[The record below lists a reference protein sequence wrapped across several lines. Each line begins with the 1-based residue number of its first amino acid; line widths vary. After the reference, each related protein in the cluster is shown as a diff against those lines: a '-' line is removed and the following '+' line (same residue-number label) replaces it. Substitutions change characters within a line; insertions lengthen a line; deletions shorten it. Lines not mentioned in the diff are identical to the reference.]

1 MTLEEKI
8 AHLQTASMEQARAE
22 GNAIIDSHRAA
33 LEKVFADHKNEVEHQ
48 AELRVRE
55 EMTRAK
61 LALNQAKAKS
71 QLEMKRRRSKAQ
83 QEWKEKIFKET
94 MEMVRAY
101 MKTEE
106 YDAFLE
112 KCIRRA
118 EEYAGD
124 DLVVIYLSP
133 SDAGKKEALEEKTG
147 VSLDIYPEDFIG
159 GVRAEIQ
166 SRNILIDNSFQTQLR
181 DEYEKFMFL
190 GGDGDA

>member
-8 AHLQTASMEQARAE
+8 AHLQTAAMEQARAE
-22 GNAIIDSHRAA
+22 GNTIIDSHREA
-33 LEKVFADHKNEVEHQ
+33 LEKVFADHKKEAEHQ

-71 QLEMKRRRSKAQ
+71 QLEMKRRRGKIQ
-83 QEWKEKIFKET
+83 QELKEKVFKEV

-118 EEYAGD
+118 EAYAGD

-133 SDAGKKEALEEKTG
+133 SDEGKKEALEEKTG

-166 SRNILIDNSFQTQLR
+166 NRNILIDNSFQTQLR
-181 DEYEKFMFL
+181 DEYEKFMFT